1 MTKATHKIKSHYK
14 NTEIVFEY
22 LEKFPEAPSK
32 TLGRK
37 IYAEMLHFLKTL
49 NKLILE

>member
-1 MTKATHKIKSHYK
+1 MTKATTKRNNTLK

-32 TLGRK
+32 TLARK
-37 IYAEMLHFLKTL
+37 IYAENAGFFTSF
-49 NKLILE
+49 E